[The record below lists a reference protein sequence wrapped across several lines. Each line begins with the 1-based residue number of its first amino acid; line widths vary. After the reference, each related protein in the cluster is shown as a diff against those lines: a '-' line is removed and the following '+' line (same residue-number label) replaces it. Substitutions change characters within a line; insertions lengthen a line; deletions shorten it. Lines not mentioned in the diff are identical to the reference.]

1 MFFEFV
7 YLIYSV
13 YIYKKIKMIMKL
25 EDAEYELLYKK
36 LEYTFKKSENPLV
49 DKIATKAN
57 LTEDDIKL
65 LLRKLEYR
73 FRKGSSELILKLAK
87 AAKIEDYSPVKYSS
101 LAAKNK
107 RELKDGEEKKLKHLE
122 SFTENTNKKE
132 D

>member
-1 MFFEFV
+1 
-7 YLIYSV
+7 
-13 YIYKKIKMIMKL
+13 MKL

-36 LEYTFKKSENPLV
+36 LEYTFKKSGNALV
-49 DKIATKAN
+49 DKIAEKAN

-87 AAKIEDYSPVKYSS
+87 AVDLEDYSPVKYSS

-107 RELKDGEEKKLKHLE
+107 RDLKEGEKKKLKHLE
-122 SFTENTNKKE
+122 SFSENS
-132 D
+132 

>member
-1 MFFEFV
+1 MC
-7 YLIYSV
+7 SS
-13 YIYKKIKMIMKL
+13 
-25 EDAEYELLYKK
+25 D
-36 LEYTFKKSENPLV
+36 LV

-73 FRKGSSELILKLAK
+73 FRTSSSELILKLAK

-101 LAAKNK
+101 LDAKKK
-107 RELKDGEEKKLKHLE
+107 REEEKKLKQLE
-122 SFTENTNKKE
+122 SFSENTNKKE

>member
-1 MFFEFV
+1 
-7 YLIYSV
+7 
-13 YIYKKIKMIMKL
+13 MKL

-36 LEYTFKKSENPLV
+36 LEYSFKKSGNPLV

-73 FRKGSSELILKLAK
+73 FRTSSSELILKLAK

-101 LAAKNK
+101 LDAKKK
-107 RELKDGEEKKLKHLE
+107 RDEEKKLKHLE
-122 SFTENTNKKE
+122 SFSENTNKKE